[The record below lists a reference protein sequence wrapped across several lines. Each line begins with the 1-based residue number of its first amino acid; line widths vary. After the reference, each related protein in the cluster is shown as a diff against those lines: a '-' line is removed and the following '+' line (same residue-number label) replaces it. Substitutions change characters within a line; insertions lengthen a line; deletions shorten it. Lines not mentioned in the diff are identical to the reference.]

1 MSDAAASNFR
11 ETSRAFNASID
22 KQTRLD
28 QGIFFTPKKARD
40 ALFEQLHRIGVNPE
54 TILEPSF
61 GTGEFVLDA
70 LIAFPKAG
78 IYCVEKNVDL
88 YNSFITNRFVGVAS
102 YNADFLDWTR
112 EPVDLI
118 IGNPPYF
125 VIPKDKRYLMMTGR
139 PNIYIL
145 FLYKCLTEHL
155 KPDGVL
161 AFIIPTSIYNCSYY
175 QPMRDYIRTN
185 CEILYVETL
194 DKPGFFETG
203 QETTLLIIKNTVSTT
218 STNKYMYRSKTG
230 KTFISPHSEELYR
243 LTENTETLASLG
255 IGVKTGSIVWNQ
267 IPDNM
272 ADQGTLLIHA
282 SNISNSELKL
292 DNISTKTKKRQYVT
306 GVDKPTIDG
315 PVILTDRGYGNKFK
329 LNAVLVDL
337 HGFYAENHI
346 NVIYHKTP
354 DHRTAEILA
363 RVLASFRDE
372 RTARFIQLF
381 IGNGSMSA
389 TDLETI
395 IPIF

>member
-1 MSDAAASNFR
+1 MTDAADANFR
-11 ETSRAFNASID
+11 ETSKAFNASID

-40 ALFEQLHRIGVNPE
+40 ALFEQLLTIGVNPE

-61 GTGEFVLDA
+61 GTGEFILDA
-70 LIAFPKAG
+70 RALFPSARIIG
-78 IYCVEKNVDL
+78 VEKNADL
-88 YNSFITNRFVGVAS
+88 YNSVVADAKTDIH
-102 YNADFLDWTR
+102 NADFLEWTG
-112 EPVDLI
+112 EQADLI

-145 FLYKCLTEHL
+145 FLYKCLTQHL
-155 KPDGVL
+155 KPGGVL

-185 CEILYVETL
+185 CEVVYVETL

-203 QETTLLIIKNTVSTT
+203 QETTLLIIRNTPSIETA
-218 STNKYMYRSKTG
+218 NKYMYQSKTG
-230 KTFISPHSEELYR
+230 KTFISPHAEELYR

-267 IPDNM
+267 MPDNM
-272 ADQGTLLIHA
+272 SDTGTLLIHA
-282 SNISNSELKL
+282 SNISNSVLKL
-292 DNISTKTKKRQYVT
+292 DNISKKTKKRQYVT

-329 LNAVLVDL
+329 LNAVLVEL
-337 HGFYAENHI
+337 RGFYAENHI
-346 NVIYHKTP
+346 NVIYHKAP
-354 DHRTAEILA
+354 DHQTAQILA
-363 RVLASFRDE
+363 RVLASFQDE
-372 RTARFIQLF
+372 RTSRFIQLF

>member
-1 MSDAAASNFR
+1 MSNTANFR

-28 QGIFFTPKKARD
+28 EGIFFTPKKARD
-40 ALFEQLHRIGVNPE
+40 ASFEQLRLIGVNPE

-61 GTGEFVLDA
+61 GTGEFILDA
-70 LIAFPKAG
+70 RTAYPDARIVG
-78 IYCVEKNVDL
+78 VEKNTDL
-88 YNSFITNRFVGVAS
+88 YNTLLTTNDANIDIR
-102 YNADFLDWTR
+102 NADFLEWR
-112 EPVDLI
+112 ENKVDLI

-155 KPDGVL
+155 KPGGVL

-203 QETTLLIIKNTVSTT
+203 QETTLLIIKNTA
-218 STNKYMYRSKTG
+218 STNANKYIYQSKTG
-230 KTFISPHSEELYR
+230 KTFISPHADELYR
-243 LTENTETLASLG
+243 LTENTETLTTLG
-255 IGVKTGSIVWNQ
+255 ISVKTGSIVWNQ
-267 IPDNM
+267 MPDNM
-272 ADQGTLLIHA
+272 SDTGTLLIHA

-329 LNAVLVDL
+329 LNAVLVEL
-337 HGFYAENHI
+337 CGFYAENHI

-354 DHRTAEILA
+354 DHRTSEILA
-363 RVLASFRDE
+363 RVLASFHDE

-381 IGNGSMSA
+381 IGNGSLSA
-389 TDLETI
+389 TDLKTI

>member
-1 MSDAAASNFR
+1 MTDAAANFR
-11 ETSRAFNASID
+11 ETSCAFNASLD

-40 ALFEQLHRIGVNPE
+40 ALFERLKGIRAE

-61 GTGEFVLDA
+61 GTGELILDA
-70 LIAFPKAG
+70 RVAFPGARIVG
-78 IYCVEKNVDL
+78 VEKNADL
-88 YNSFITNRFVGVAS
+88 YNSVLTTVDANIDVH
-102 YNADFLDWTR
+102 NADFLEWTG
-112 EPVDLI
+112 ELVDLI

-145 FLYKCLTEHL
+145 FLYKCLTQHL

-161 AFIIPTSIYNCSYY
+161 AFVIPTSIYNCSYY
-175 QPMRDYIRTN
+175 QPMRDYIRN
-185 CEILYVETL
+185 HCEVLYVETL

-203 QETTLLIIKNTVSTT
+203 QETTLLIIKNTPTIET
-218 STNKYMYRSKTG
+218 ANKYLYQSKTG
-230 KTFISPHSEELYR
+230 KTFISPYAEELYQ
-243 LTENTETLASLG
+243 LTEKTETLASLG

-292 DNISTKTKKRQYVT
+292 DNISKKTKKRQYVT

-329 LNAVLVDL
+329 LNAALVDL
-337 HGFYAENHI
+337 RGFYAENHI
-346 NVIYHKTP
+346 NVIYHKAP
-354 DHRTAEILA
+354 DHQTAQILA

>member
-1 MSDAAASNFR
+1 MTDAANFR

-40 ALFEQLHRIGVNPE
+40 ALFEQLRIIGVNPE

-61 GTGEFVLDA
+61 GTGELVLDA
-70 LIAFPKAG
+70 QVAFPKAG
-78 IYCVEKNVDL
+78 VYCVEKNVDL
-88 YNSFITNRFVGVAS
+88 YNSFVTNRFVGVS
-102 YNADFLDWTR
+102 TYNADFLEWTGD
-112 EPVDLI
+112 PVDLI

-145 FLYKCLTEHL
+145 FLYKCLTQHL
-155 KPDGVL
+155 KPGGVL

-175 QPMRDYIRTN
+175 QPMRDYIRAN
-185 CEILYVETL
+185 CEVVYVETL

-203 QETTLLIIKNTVSTT
+203 QETTLLIIRNTPSIETA
-218 STNKYMYRSKTG
+218 NKYMYQSKTG
-230 KTFISPHSEELYR
+230 KTFISPHAEELYR

-267 IPDNM
+267 MPDNM
-272 ADQGTLLIHA
+272 SDTGTLLIHA
-282 SNISNSELKL
+282 SNISNSVLKL
-292 DNISTKTKKRQYVT
+292 DNISKKTKKRQYVT

-329 LNAVLVDL
+329 LNAVLVEL
-337 HGFYAENHI
+337 RGFYAENHI
-346 NVIYHKTP
+346 NVIYHKAP
-354 DHRTAEILA
+354 DHQTAQILT
-363 RVLASFRDE
+363 RVLTSFQDD

>member
-1 MSDAAASNFR
+1 MTDANFR

-40 ALFEQLHRIGVNPE
+40 ALFEQLRLIGVNPE

-70 LIAFPKAG
+70 LVAFPKAG

-88 YNSFITNRFVGVAS
+88 YNSFITNRFVGVAH
-102 YNADFLDWTR
+102 YNADFLEWT
-112 EPVDLI
+112 EKKVDLI

-125 VIPKDKRYLMMTGR
+125 VIPKDKRYTMMTGR

-155 KPDGVL
+155 NPDGVL
-161 AFIIPTSIYNCSYY
+161 AFIVPTSIYNCSYY
-175 QPMRDYIRTN
+175 QPMRDYIAKN
-185 CEILYVETL
+185 CEVLYVETL

-203 QETTLLIIKNTVSTT
+203 QETTLLIIKNAPPA
-218 STNKYMYRSKTG
+218 TNKYMYISKTG
-230 KTFISPHSEELYR
+230 KTFISPYAEELYR

-329 LNAVLVDL
+329 LNAVLVNL
-337 HGFYAENHI
+337 TGFYAENHI
-346 NVIYHKTP
+346 NVIYQKTP
-354 DHRTAEILA
+354 DHRTGEILA
-363 RVLASFRDE
+363 RVLASFQDE

>member
-1 MSDAAASNFR
+1 MTDASANFR
-11 ETSRAFNASID
+11 ETSKAFNASLD

-40 ALFEQLHRIGVNPE
+40 AMFERLRGIIVNPE

-61 GTGEFVLDA
+61 GTGEFILDA
-70 LIAFPKAG
+70 RVAFPGAG
-78 IYCVEKNVDL
+78 IIGVEKNVDL
-88 YNSFITNRFVGVAS
+88 FNSVAAMGITSGLDS
-102 YNADFLDWTR
+102 HNADFLEWTG
-112 EPVDLI
+112 EQVDLI

-145 FLYKCLTEHL
+145 FLYKCLTQHL
-155 KPDGVL
+155 KPGGVL
-161 AFIIPTSIYNCSYY
+161 AFILPTSIYNCSYY
-175 QPMRDYIRTN
+175 QPMRDYIRTH
-185 CEILYVETL
+185 CEVVYVETL

-203 QETTLLIIKNTVSTT
+203 QDTTLLIIRNTVP
-218 STNKYMYRSKTG
+218 STNKYIYISKTG
-230 KTFISPHSEELYR
+230 KTFISPYAEELYR

-267 IPDNM
+267 MPDNM
-272 ADQGTLLIHA
+272 ADEGTLLIHA
-282 SNISNSELKL
+282 SNLSNSELKL
-292 DNISTKTKKRQYVT
+292 DNISKKTKKRQYVT
-306 GVDKPTIDG
+306 GIDKPTIDG

-346 NVIYHKTP
+346 NVIYPKTP
-354 DHRTAEILA
+354 DNRTGEILV

>member
-1 MSDAAASNFR
+1 MSFR
-11 ETSRAFNASID
+11 ETSNAFNASLD

-40 ALFEQLHRIGVNPE
+40 ALFERLKGISAE

-61 GTGEFVLDA
+61 GTGELILDA
-70 LIAFPKAG
+70 RVAFPDARIVG
-78 IYCVEKNVDL
+78 VEKNTDL
-88 YNSFITNRFVGVAS
+88 YNSVITTVDANIDVH
-102 YNADFLDWTR
+102 NADFLEWTG
-112 EPVDLI
+112 ELVDLI

-125 VIPKDKRYLMMTGR
+125 VIPKDKRYTMMMIGR

-145 FLYKCLTEHL
+145 FLYKCLTQHL

-161 AFIIPTSIYNCSYY
+161 AFVIPTSIYNCSYY
-175 QPMRDYIRTN
+175 QPMRDYIRN
-185 CEILYVETL
+185 HCEVLYVETL

-203 QETTLLIIKNTVSTT
+203 QDTTLLIIKNTPTME
-218 STNKYMYRSKTG
+218 TNKYLYSSKTG
-230 KTFISPHSEELYR
+230 KTFISPYAEELYK

-282 SNISNSELKL
+282 SNISNSALTL
-292 DNISTKTKKRQYVT
+292 DNISKKTKKRQYVT
-306 GVDKPTIDG
+306 GIDKPTIDG

-337 HGFYAENHI
+337 RGFYAENHI
-346 NVIYHKTP
+346 NVIYHKAP
-354 DHRTAEILA
+354 DHQTAQILT
-363 RVLASFRDE
+363 RVLTSFRDE